1 MTLRPL
7 VFLGAFALAVF
18 VVFALLLRIS
28 TSGPEQG
35 GSATDHRSNTVYRC
49 GTNKRCDQIYPKP

>member
-7 VFLGAFALAVF
+7 VFFGAFALAVF

-35 GSATDHRSNTVYRC
+35 RSATDHRSNTVYRC
-49 GTNKRCDQIYPKP
+49 DSNKRCDQIYPKP

>member
-28 TSGPEQG
+28 TSG
-35 GSATDHRSNTVYRC
+35 
-49 GTNKRCDQIYPKP
+49 